1 MEIEEGKLRAALA
14 GALERLGTAPP
25 GSGGVP
31 LYFRLHDD
39 AGEGVE
45 DATVFGAAL
54 LAPLVGLAGDPRAA
68 AWCRRAREFV
78 LGERGRSGL
87 VRFWPKGHPRRAS
100 VPPDLDDTAAAA
112 ALGAAPPGRLAR
124 LVLAFADSRGRL
136 ATWLYPRRRLD
147 LARFP
152 ELATARR
159 FADPGHRFWRET
171 EADPADADAG
181 ANAQALAWLGDLP
194 GTERAAAWLLEVSAA
209 GAEEGADRWHRVWGV
224 RWLVARAARRASALA
239 PALPWLGKR
248 VEREAEALASAGEAL
263 DVAFA
268 LAVAATIG
276 SGDLARTRLAG
287 RLLEEQAGDGS
298 WPRAPLW
305 WGGPKRRSE
314 WGSAVATTA
323 VAAGALGAL
332 LARRQG
338 RPAP

>member
-1 MEIEEGKLRAALA
+1 MKSEDETLRAALD
-14 GALERLGTAPP
+14 GALERLGSVPP

-31 LYFRLHDD
+31 LFFRLHDD

-54 LAPLVGLAGDPRAA
+54 LAPLVARVADPRAA
-68 AWCRRAREFV
+68 AWCRRARDFV
-78 LGERGRSGL
+78 QGERGRGGL
-87 VRFWPKGHPRRAS
+87 VRFWPKGHPRHWS

-112 ALGAAPPGRLAR
+112 ALCAAPPGRLAR
-124 LVLAFADSRGRL
+124 LVLALADSRGRL
-136 ATWLYPRRRLD
+136 ATWLYPRRLLD
-147 LARFP
+147 LVRFP

-159 FADPGHRFWRET
+159 FADPGHPVWRET

-181 ANAQALAWLGDLP
+181 ANAQALAWLGDRP
-194 GTERAAAWLLEVSAA
+194 GTERAAAWLLEVTAA

-224 RWLVARAARRASALA
+224 RWLVARAAERARALA
-239 PALPWLGKR
+239 PARPRLAAR
-248 VEREAEALASAGEAL
+248 VEGDLEALVSEGHAL

-268 LAVAATIG
+268 LAVAATTG
-276 SGDLARTRLAG
+276 SGDAACARLAG
-287 RLLEEQAGDGS
+287 RLLEEQDGDGS

-305 WGGPKRRSE
+305 WGGPKRLAE

-332 LARRQG
+332 LARGERT
-338 RPAP
+338 